1 MNAPAG
7 EREIEDLRTALEQEK
22 AAHER
27 TRNELALT
35 ELAYRLFVPS
45 QFMKLMGANSILQAR
60 LGQHADQSL
69 TVLFSDIRDFT
80 TLSESM
86 NQQENFRFLNSYLGE
101 VGPIIERFGGFIDK
115 FVGDGIMALFP
126 GGSDDGLR
134 AAIGMLRNLERY
146 NDGRQR
152 ASYYPLRIGVGLN
165 SGITMLGTIGAQNR
179 METTVIGDTVNV
191 ASRLQSITRI
201 YGAPLLI
208 SEHTLY
214 GLADASRYS
223 IRLIDRMRVKGKIHP
238 QTVYE
243 VFDADPAE
251 LRDAKRRTL
260 SQFGHAIA
268 CYHLRDIERSRALL
282 QQCRAAGP
290 TDSVVELYIERC
302 ERYLASGEHEGTG
315 ELDLIPEW
323 REEFSIGVAEI
334 DAQHRQLL
342 EQMRRLSDRVRS
354 GSHVEVNEVLDF
366 LGRYVV
372 NHFRDEERLMRDS
385 HYPFLE
391 QHVHEHRT
399 FQTYYL
405 KLREEIENGNS
416 DPTYINF
423 RIQLL
428 LVDWLINH
436 TTKTDRH
443 LGSFLRNPAVLDPE
457 PGFVH

>member
-1 MNAPAG
+1 MSNSAAA
-7 EREIEDLRTALEQEK
+7 REIDELRKTLQQEM

-27 TRNELALT
+27 TRNELVMT
-35 ELAYRLFVPS
+35 ELAYRLFVPN

-86 NQQENFRFLNSYLGE
+86 TQHENFRFLNSYLGE

-134 AAIGMLRNLERY
+134 AAIGMMKNLHSY
-146 NDGRQR
+146 NEGRKR
-152 ASYYPLRIGVGLN
+152 ARYYPLRIGIGLN

-179 METTVIGDTVNV
+179 METTVIGDTVNL
-191 ASRLQSITRI
+191 ASRLENVTRT
-201 YGAPLLI
+201 YGTPLLI

-214 GLADASRYS
+214 GLEDASRYS
-223 IRLIDRMRVKGKIHP
+223 IRLIDRVRVKGKIHP
-238 QTVYE
+238 QSVYE
-243 VFDADPAE
+243 VFDADPPE
-251 LRDAKRRTL
+251 LRETKLRTL
-260 SQFGHAIA
+260 PLFGHAIA
-268 CYHLRDIERSRALL
+268 CYHLRDVERSRTLL
-282 QQCRAAGP
+282 QRCRESGS
-290 TDSVVELYIERC
+290 TDSVVELYVERC
-302 ERYLASGEHEGTG
+302 ERFLATGQHEGTG

-323 REEFSIGVAEI
+323 REEFSIGVPEI

-342 EQMRRLSDRVRS
+342 DQMRRLSDRVKS
-354 GSHVEVNEVLDF
+354 GTHLEVSEVLDF

-372 NHFRDEERLMRDS
+372 DHFRDEENLMRES

-399 FQTYYL
+399 FQNYYL
-405 KLREEIENGNS
+405 KLRAEIEAGNS

-443 LGSFLRNPAVLDPE
+443 LGSYLRNPVVPGLE
-457 PGFVH
+457 PGFVN

>member
-1 MNAPAG
+1 MNKPA
-7 EREIEDLRTALEQEK
+7 REIEVDDLRKALEQEK

-35 ELAYRLFVPS
+35 ELAYRLFVPN

-86 NQQENFRFLNSYLGE
+86 TQQENFRFLNSYLGE

-134 AAIGMLRNLERY
+134 AAIGMMRNLQIY
-146 NDGRQR
+146 NDGRKR
-152 ASYYPLRIGVGLN
+152 ARYYPLRIGIGLN

-191 ASRLQSITRI
+191 ASRLESVTRI
-201 YGAPLLI
+201 YGTPLLI

-214 GLADASRYS
+214 GLADASNYS
-223 IRLIDRMRVKGKIHP
+223 IRLIDRVRVKGKIHP
-238 QTVYE
+238 QSVYE

-251 LRDAKRRTL
+251 LREAKLRTL
-260 SQFGHAIA
+260 PLFGHAVA
-268 CYHLRDIERSRALL
+268 CYHLRDVERARALL
-282 QQCRAAGP
+282 LQCRAAGP
-290 TDSVVELYIERC
+290 NDSVVELYVERC
-302 ERYLASGEHEGTG
+302 DRFLATGQHEGTG

-334 DAQHRQLL
+334 DAQHRELL
-342 EQMRRLSDRVRS
+342 EQMRKLSDRVRS
-354 GSHVEVNEVLDF
+354 GTSLEVNETLDF
-366 LGRYVV
+366 LGHYVV
-372 NHFRDEERLMRDS
+372 DHFRDEERLMRES
-385 HYPFLE
+385 SYPFLE
-391 QHVHEHRT
+391 QHLHEHRT
-399 FQTYYL
+399 FHSYYL
-405 KLREEIENGNS
+405 KLRAEIDTGSS

-423 RIQLL
+423 RVQLL

-443 LGSFLRNPAVLDPE
+443 LGSFLRNPAVLGPE